1 MHVCGNLL
9 TIWISDNFIPHRIDD
24 EDVAAAKVDYVEA
37 TSEPACYTYRDNP
50 NITLTDVPGIGTPT
64 YPTLKEYC
72 EKVNFDS
79 YDAFLIMTAARFT
92 MFDLELA
99 QEIKKIGKSFFLIRT
114 KIDVDKNSVNRRKNP
129 NIKEML
135 SRIQDDCYK
144 NVKDLGIRKDE
155 IFLISNRDTNKWDF
169 VRLVQAV
176 LEKLDTHQKE
186 ALILSL
192 SLKQLSKDIV
202 KRKVE
207 VLRSMTLSC

>member
-1 MHVCGNLL
+1 M
-9 TIWISDNFIPHRIDD
+9 
-24 EDVAAAKVDYVEA
+24 
-37 TSEPACYTYRDNP
+37 
-50 NITLTDVPGIGTPT
+50 PGIGTPT

-72 EKVNFDS
+72 EKVDFDS
-79 YDAFLIMTAARFT
+79 YDTFLILTAARFT
-92 MFDLELA
+92 KVDLELA

-114 KIDVDKNSVNRRKNP
+114 KIDVDENSVNRRKNP
-129 NIKEML
+129 NIEEML
-135 SRIQDDCYK
+135 SRIQADCYK

-155 IFLISNRDTNKWDF
+155 IFLISNHDTNKWDF
-169 VRLVQAV
+169 VPLVQAV

-202 KRKVE
+202 ERKVE